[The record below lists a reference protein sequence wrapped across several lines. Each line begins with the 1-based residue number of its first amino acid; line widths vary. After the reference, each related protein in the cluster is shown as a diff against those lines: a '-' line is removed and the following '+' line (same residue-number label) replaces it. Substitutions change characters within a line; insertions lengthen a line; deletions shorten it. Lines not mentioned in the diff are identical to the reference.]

1 MGSVEVP
8 SRHKALIYDSPGSI
22 STKLEEIE
30 TPKPGVNEV
39 LINLTHSGVC
49 HSDMG
54 VMTNSWKWLPAPT
67 EKGQVGGHEGV
78 GTVAA
83 FGPGAESSGLKIGD
97 RVGIKW
103 MASACGNCIPCLAG
117 ADACCTAGKISG
129 YFTPG
134 TFQQYALAPAHY
146 VTPIPDALPSDAA
159 APMLCGGVTVYS
171 ALCKSGARP
180 GDWVV
185 IPGAGG
191 GLGHLA
197 LQIGARGMGFRMIGI
212 DMGEKEKLVKECG
225 AEVFLDLSK
234 YGRDDEGT
242 KKLVE
247 DVKAA
252 TGGVGAAAVVVC
264 TASNAAY
271 AQGLSFLKFR
281 GTLVCVG
288 VPEGDQVPI
297 ATADPASILALEK
310 RIVGSAVGN
319 RKDAIDTLDMA
330 ARQPYNYSQQTPGP
344 PQPPWQAPPRK
355 SGWADPRFQ
364 HTTPVSPYNAGSNAF
379 GPPLPPPPPPPS
391 SAPSQQGYPQFDTS
405 AWGVNY
411 NHSTAPQN
419 YDAAPPLPPRLSS
432 ATGRVSP
439 QPDHAPSLNYHQQ
452 QASLPQLGSYGQPQQ
467 YTTPW
472 SDPYQSRPAFQD
484 SSLPT
489 PTPPPPPPPRPAA
502 YQAEIQAQYNRLN
515 TPPIEY
521 SHKPPSHH
529 YEPQPQTVWT
539 TPAPPV
545 TGPSYYP
552 TAPVS
557 HQVFGTNDAPL
568 VSPIESNNV
577 PWKQEGTTQTGQ
589 ASADYQAYQKLHEG
603 AAAPSQTFGFG
614 GPSDWEHYQPGA
626 PADLSPTSPPLPP
639 PVASNQGQ
647 GLILMGQMHADPP
660 GPHTPKGPVEI
671 GVHSPVSARR
681 PSHPHSR
688 THQVEWS
695 QPQSNEGSQS
705 ARRQSDHVS
714 IRSDSL
720 SATGNIDCV
729 IQAWTTPSKSDA
741 NRQTVS
747 RPVSRSST
755 RVSSPEPPSSIRPLD
770 PYADLEPEFKAS
782 LKRYAAMLRKE
793 SSAESDEEKFEVFH
807 TFTTKELRLRSL
819 LYGVELNKIVKEVK
833 KAASLA
839 DIQAALPKSVVKQE
853 QTEVVGPDKLNIA
866 QPAAS
871 MAQPPSRQY
880 PPDGGMVQSSQNHA
894 GHQLEQPQTKTENAG
909 DIVPS
914 LSVSSSKPSVAIPM
928 QYVSNAAANIDPNG
942 GTEAYSPGGH
952 PKTSRIAATPFTMGQ
967 APMPTDSSGGNL
979 GSIVEEEAYSP
990 GGRPRPPVFAAAAAP
1005 PTLEVLPDFM
1015 GRPRAGVAS
1024 LAEEE
1029 AYSPGGRPRPPD
1041 VTSKKPAGPSI
1052 SMSPK
1057 EQSDP
1062 NLPWSAPSPSI
1073 NAPMVMEDYITLQPP
1088 SPSVNAPMIVE
1099 PEMEQSLST
1108 RPSDVQ
1114 RPFVPIKFE
1123 PSRPAYTPF
1132 RYSAAGQDDNVQPLQ
1147 PADQAYSSLRHA
1159 LADSG
1164 RLMAQETLLGPIRP
1178 ASAIGKQEHQ
1188 KAFIG
1193 LIRKQSM
1200 AIRQKAPQP
1209 PSVIRTGDN
1218 ALKSEPPPAMRV
1230 GTPAIVPAQDPL
1242 KQAVTALQSLLPK
1255 DFSID
1260 SVQHPK
1266 IKELKTKIAAVPDQ
1280 SGFIRETVVEWDR
1293 TNREVRKQQDAE
1305 RRTRQEES
1313 EAHIDGLFNDN
1324 EIGYADIGELEA
1336 EFKLSEADRKYQENQ
1351 GELESF
1357 TAQVFTRV
1365 TQRLQKEID
1374 ELTPAYNTAI
1384 DLLDRESESIS
1395 RCFKLEGD
1403 RANMSEVMSCAL
1415 NLFNKIEVRHHK
1427 VAEAHVERERRR
1439 KHLELTVLYT
1449 NNNKDGMKS
1458 LEKDFE
1464 VAEKAQVLHEARA
1477 KDERA
1482 NKLMDSF
1489 DRATVRGLG
1498 DNQLFVDEALAKL
1511 EDVKRV
1517 IFSNEDGSFKEK
1529 LYEPE
1534 GARDTLSLAQDVVG
1548 LVMADSRQL
1557 LALSN
1562 EGETLLNDA
1571 DYGVSVS
1578 EARVGNA
1585 DKSTYSSL
1593 EKEKAKED
1601 TKLVEEMNTRLASVT
1616 KSPQAAIALTRE
1628 VIDRIGDDPAHQDR
1642 IKRALETAKQRNAT
1656 AESPKT

>member
-1 MGSVEVP
+1 MNP
-8 SRHKALIYDSPGSI
+8 
-22 STKLEEIE
+22 
-30 TPKPGVNEV
+30 
-39 LINLTHSGVC
+39 
-49 HSDMG
+49 
-54 VMTNSWKWLPAPT
+54 
-67 EKGQVGGHEGV
+67 
-78 GTVAA
+78 
-83 FGPGAESSGLKIGD
+83 
-97 RVGIKW
+97 
-103 MASACGNCIPCLAG
+103 
-117 ADACCTAGKISG
+117 
-129 YFTPG
+129 
-134 TFQQYALAPAHY
+134 
-146 VTPIPDALPSDAA
+146 
-159 APMLCGGVTVYS
+159 YS
-171 ALCKSGARP
+171 
-180 GDWVV
+180 
-185 IPGAGG
+185 
-191 GLGHLA
+191 
-197 LQIGARGMGFRMIGI
+197 
-212 DMGEKEKLVKECG
+212 
-225 AEVFLDLSK
+225 
-234 YGRDDEGT
+234 
-242 KKLVE
+242 
-247 DVKAA
+247 
-252 TGGVGAAAVVVC
+252 
-264 TASNAAY
+264 
-271 AQGLSFLKFR
+271 
-281 GTLVCVG
+281 
-288 VPEGDQVPI
+288 
-297 ATADPASILALEK
+297 
-310 RIVGSAVGN
+310 
-319 RKDAIDTLDMA
+319 
-330 ARQPYNYSQQTPGP
+330 QPYNYSQQTPGP

-379 GPPLPPPPPPPS
+379 GPPLPPPPPPPP

-419 YDAAPPLPPRLSS
+419 YDAAPPLPPRPSS
-432 ATGRVSP
+432 ATGRLSP
-439 QPDHAPSLNYHQQ
+439 QPDVTPALNYHQQ
-452 QASLPQLGSYGQPQQ
+452 QASLPHLGSYGQPQQ

-489 PTPPPPPPPRPAA
+489 PTPPPPPPPPRPAA

-521 SHKPPSHH
+521 SHKPLSHH

-557 HQVFGTNDAPL
+557 QQVFGTNDAPL
-568 VSPIESNNV
+568 VSPIESNSV
-577 PWKQEGTTQTGQ
+577 PWRQEGKTHTGQ
-589 ASADYQAYQKLHEG
+589 PSVDYQAYQKSHEG
-603 AAAPSQTFGFG
+603 VPAPSQTFGFG

-626 PADLSPTSPPLPP
+626 PTDLSPTSPPLPP
-639 PVASNQGQ
+639 PIVSSQSQ
-647 GLILMGQMHADPP
+647 GLTSTEQSYADSPKP
-660 GPHTPKGPVEI
+660 QSPKGPVEI
-671 GVHSPVSARR
+671 GIHSPVSTRR

-695 QPQSNEGSQS
+695 QPQIDETPPSV
-705 ARRQSDHVS
+705 RRQSDHVS

-720 SATGNIDCV
+720 SATGKIDSV
-729 IQAWTTPSKSDA
+729 IQAWSTPSKSNA
-741 NRQTVS
+741 NRETLS

-755 RVSSPEPPSSIRPLD
+755 RVSSPDPASSIKPLD

-807 TFTTKELRLRSL
+807 TFITKELRLRSL
-819 LYGVELNKIVKEVK
+819 LYGVELNKVVKEVK

-839 DIQAALPKSVVKQE
+839 DIQAALPKSVVKQG
-853 QTEVVGPDKLNIA
+853 QIEVVGPVKSNIA

-871 MAQPPSRQY
+871 TAQLPSHQQ
-880 PPDGGMVQSSQNHA
+880 PSVGTMVRSSQNHA
-894 GHQLEQPQTKTENAG
+894 DDPMELPQTETEKDA
-909 DIVPS
+909 DPVPS
-914 LSVSSSKPSVAIPM
+914 LPVSSSKPSVATPIQP
-928 QYVSNAAANIDPNG
+928 VSNAAANVDPDG
-942 GTEAYSPGGH
+942 AVEAYSPGGR
-952 PKTSRIAATPFTMGQ
+952 PKNYTIATTPFSLGQ
-967 APMPTDSSGGNL
+967 ATKPKDTSGGNL
-979 GSIVEEEAYSP
+979 GAIVEEEAYSP

-1005 PTLEVLPDFM
+1005 PTLEVLPDSLAS
-1015 GRPRAGVAS
+1015 PRAGVAS

-1029 AYSPGGRPRPPD
+1029 AYSPGGRPRPPN
-1041 VTSKKPAGPSI
+1041 VAGRKPAGPSI

-1057 EQSDP
+1057 QQSDP

-1099 PEMEQSLST
+1099 PEMEQSLLT
-1108 RPSDVQ
+1108 RPSHVQ

-1132 RYSAAGQDDNVQPLQ
+1132 RYSEGGQDDNVQPLQ

-1159 LADSG
+1159 VADSG

-1178 ASAIGKQEHQ
+1178 ASAIGKQEHHE
-1188 KAFIG
+1188 AFIG

-1209 PSVIRTGDN
+1209 ASVIRARDN
-1218 ALKSEPPPAMRV
+1218 ALKSEPPPAMRI
-1230 GTPAIVPAQDPL
+1230 GTPAIVPPQDPL

-1266 IKELKTKIAAVPDQ
+1266 IKALKTKIAAVPDQ
-1280 SGFIRETVVEWDR
+1280 FGFIRETVVEWDR
-1293 TNREVRKQQDAE
+1293 TNREVRKQQDDE
-1305 RRTRQEES
+1305 RRARQEES

-1336 EFKLSEADRKYQENQ
+1336 EFKLSEADRRYQENQ

-1403 RANMSEVMSCAL
+1403 RASMSEVMNCAL
-1415 NLFNKIEVRHHK
+1415 NLFNKIQVRHHK

-1449 NNNKDGMKS
+1449 NNDKDGMKS

-1498 DNQLFVDEALAKL
+1498 DNQLFVDDALAKL

-1517 IFSNEDGSFKEK
+1517 IFSDEDGSLQEK
-1529 LYEPE
+1529 LYEPG

-1548 LVMADSRQL
+1548 IVMADSRKL

-1562 EGETLLNDA
+1562 EGDTLLNDA

-1585 DKSTYSSL
+1585 DKSTQSSL

-1601 TKLVEEMNTRLASVT
+1601 AKLVEEMNTRLASVT

-1628 VIDRIGDDPAHQDR
+1628 VTDRTGDDPAHQDR
-1642 IKRALETAKQRNAT
+1642 IKRALEAAKQRNAT
-1656 AESPKT
+1656 AESLKT